1 MDDWSMAIQSAQMAI
16 DTAMTA
22 AQMGFQSYQTD
33 KQNAYNLE
41 MWNKQNEYNS
51 PQAQMQRF
59 AEAGLNPNLI
69 YSQGSSGNNAQA
81 AQKNAPDYSPA
92 LTRLQKAFNIV
103 NLMHGIQDVRK
114 AQADADIAAVNA
126 EREFDHYEADK
137 AMGQQYEF
145 DMKTGRYVPVEAY
158 QDENGEWVVPP
169 SYAYPGQHYYKMQH
183 LAENYQKNALIV
195 PREAYLNAQRLFLAP
210 QTRMKEYEAK
220 NFSKTFWIDRGRTPL
235 GVAAGLW
242 HYLNELRRSGRSSLL
257 NF

>member
-1 MDDWSMAIQSAQMAI
+1 MDDWSLAIQSAQMAI
-16 DTAMTA
+16 DAAMGA
-22 AQMGFQSYQTD
+22 AQMGFQDYQTN
-33 KQNAYNLE
+33 KQNEFNLE

-69 YSQGSSGNNAQA
+69 YSHGSNGNNAQA
-81 AQKNAPDYSPA
+81 AQKNAPDFEPA

-103 NLMHGIQDVRK
+103 NLMHGIQNVRK

-137 AMGQQYEF
+137 AMGQQYDF
-145 DMKTGRYVPVEAY
+145 DMETGRYVPIKQTPEGVTVY
-158 QDENGEWVVPP
+158 R
-169 SYAYPGQHYYKMQH
+169 YPGQHYYKMQH
-183 LAENYQKNALIV
+183 LAENYHKNALIV
-195 PREAYLNAQRLFLAP
+195 PREAFLNAQRLFLVP
-210 QTRMKEYEAK
+210 QIDMKNYEAK
-220 NFSKTFWIDRGRTPL
+220 NFPKTFWIDRGRTPL

-242 HYLNELRRSGRSSLL
+242 HYINEYLHSGHSSLF